1 MKRMLSVVALT
12 VAAMAC
18 AQATPQPAELDT
30 RNDACARCRM
40 AVSDGRFAGQIVA
53 PGHEPRF
60 YDDLGCLR
68 KELASSPLPRGAAVF
83 VADHRTGEWVV
94 AERAVYTFQ
103 PALAT
108 PMASH
113 LVAHADRAS
122 RDADPDVAGGEE
134 RTPGALGFAGPAE
147 TVAR

>member
-134 RTPGALGFAGPAE
+134 RTPGALGIAGPAE

>member
-1 MKRMLSVVALT
+1 MRRMLAAMTLMVAT
-12 VAAMAC
+12 MAC
-18 AQATPQPAELDT
+18 AQATPQPAALDT

-53 PGHEPRF
+53 PGHEPKF

-83 VADHRTGEWVV
+83 VADHRTGAWVL
-94 AERAVYTFQ
+94 AERAVYTFH
-103 PALAT
+103 PAFAT

-113 LVAHADRAS
+113 LIAHADRAS
-122 RDADPDVAGGEE
+122 RDADPDAAGGEE
-134 RTPGALGFAGPAE
+134 RTPGALGFALPAE
-147 TVAR
+147 TAAK

>member
-1 MKRMLSVVALT
+1 MRRMLAAMTLMVAT
-12 VAAMAC
+12 MAC
-18 AQATPQPAELDT
+18 AQATPQPAALDT

-53 PGHEPRF
+53 PGHEPKF

-83 VADHRTGEWVV
+83 VADHRTGAWVL
-94 AERAVYTFQ
+94 AERAVYTFH

-113 LVAHADRAS
+113 LIAHADRAS
-122 RDADPDVAGGEE
+122 RDADPDAAGGEE
-134 RTPGALGFAGPAE
+134 RTPGALGFALPAE
-147 TVAR
+147 TAAK